1 MGPTAAPVPLQQLVE
16 AEIPSCQIRVNQ
28 VLIPFYSM
36 NEFHP
41 LACELLWAKVE
52 SYLYIPMDYFSNLHI
67 EYIQMFFVKG
77 YLL

>member
-1 MGPTAAPVPLQQLVE
+1 MGPTAAPIPFQQLVE
-16 AEIPSCQIRVNQ
+16 AELPSCQIGVSR
-28 VLIPFYSM
+28 VLIPFHLV

-52 SYLYIPMDYFSNLHI
+52 FYLYIPMDYFSNLHI
-67 EYIQMFFVKG
+67 EYIQMFIVKG